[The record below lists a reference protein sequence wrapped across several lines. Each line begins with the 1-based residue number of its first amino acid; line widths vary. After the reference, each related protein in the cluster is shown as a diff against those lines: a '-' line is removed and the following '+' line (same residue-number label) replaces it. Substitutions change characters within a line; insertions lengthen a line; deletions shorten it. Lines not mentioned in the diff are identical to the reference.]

1 MPVMPDA
8 SEALSGFASAPS
20 LFSDDVS
27 NVIAR
32 DRINHRRYQF
42 IRPGGVAAFCFTNI
56 FYSLV
61 LQFEQVLVTGN
72 WRFQL
77 KPCACA
83 CKFVS

>member
-1 MPVMPDA
+1 VTDLSP
-8 SEALSGFASAPS
+8 SGFASAPS

-72 WRFQL
+72 LAFPIEVVRVQLRFVG
-77 KPCACA
+77 A
-83 CKFVS
+83 